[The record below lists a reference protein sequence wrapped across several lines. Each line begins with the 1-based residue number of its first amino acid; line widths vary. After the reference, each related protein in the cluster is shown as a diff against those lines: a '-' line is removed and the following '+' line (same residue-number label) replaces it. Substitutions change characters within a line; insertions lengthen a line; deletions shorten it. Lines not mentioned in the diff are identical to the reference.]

1 MCLYSESLFPV
12 KLLRAAR
19 DSLTALT
26 VSVRVIYGLVV
37 DGLLETHLAA
47 THFPQLEAVDLTIA
61 EVVRPEQAEN
71 MLRFVKAHA
80 TQLLSLARCH
90 SLECVVC
97 VRPDSEMPMSGS

>member
-26 VSVRVIYGLVV
+26 LSVRVIYGLVV

-90 SLECVVC
+90 SLGCWC
-97 VRPDSEMPMSGS
+97 AA